1 MQLGKPLVVSRPTES
16 RLQEEMR
23 WLGDASCVV
32 FPILREGQPW
42 GVLQLLRSEAFS
54 EEEAVLLWMYALVVE
69 DALPSLAQAV
79 RSAEP
84 AAPAA
89 DGQPGLISLS
99 VLETR
104 LDWEL
109 ECVLWGGRSSTLL
122 RISLDHGAE
131 GVVQDDRLRQGKV
144 IRVVRSC
151 LRGVDLLCPG
161 AAGDLLV
168 FLPEMDAQEGQQ
180 TAQKMRRAL
189 VQSRVLGEE
198 STVIQAL
205 RIAQATCPEQGKRK
219 EDLFRSLASQT

>member
-1 MQLGKPLVVSRPTES
+1 LGES
-16 RLQEEMR
+16 
-23 WLGDASCVV
+23 SCVV

-79 RSAEP
+79 RDNEP
-84 AAPAA
+84 SISSTSSHA
-89 DGQPGLISLS
+89 GLISLS
-99 VLETR
+99 VFESR

-122 RISLDHGAE
+122 RISLSPHGGGPQE
-131 GVVQDDRLRQGKV
+131 EPLRQSKV
-144 IRVVRSC
+144 LRVVRSC
-151 LRGVDLLCPG
+151 LRGVDLVSPG

-168 FLPEMDAQEGQQ
+168 FLPEMDASEGQQ
-180 TAQKMRRAL
+180 VAQKIRRAL

-198 STVIQAL
+198 SAVIHSL
-205 RIAQATCPEQGKRK
+205 RIAQATCPDQGKRR
-219 EDLFRSLASQT
+219 EDLLRSLDSQT